1 MTPLRSGAS
10 VVGRLAAGL
19 SGFSIVF
26 CLLLGIAAPAS
37 ALDFTAEEERRILRH
52 GPWPSA
58 SQPDPSNRVSGKP
71 GAIEFGRAL
80 FFDPRL
86 SVSGTVS
93 CATCHQPDRAWT
105 DGLPRSRG
113 HQTVDRNALSLFNLR
128 FNRWFGWDGAQDSL
142 WAQNLRPLLDRRE
155 MGVGPG
161 GAARL
166 VRSDRQLSCG
176 YRQAFGEAPGAD
188 DSRVFVDLGK
198 ALAAFLE
205 TQVTGRTP
213 FDDFRDALARDDATG
228 LTRYPAAAQRGL
240 RLFIGRGNCA
250 FCHFGP
256 AFTNGE
262 FADAG
267 VPHFV
272 EPGRVDPG
280 RHGGIRKLRES
291 PYTLLGRFNDDAGR
305 STAAKT
311 RYVDLR
317 QSNFGEFR
325 VPGLRNVAL
334 TAPYMHAGSLATL
347 ADVAHHYSTLDEER
361 LHAGG
366 ERILRRLD
374 LSSARTGRSRRL
386 SRNLTERE
394 PRHESAEDTG
404 NRPLPIAQR
413 LTRNESNEG
422 DTVARR

>member
-1 MTPLRSGAS
+1 MKLRRTGAS
-10 VVGRLAAGL
+10 VAVRLAAGL
-19 SGFSIVF
+19 SGFPIVF
-26 CLLLGIAAPAS
+26 CVLSGAAMLSGVAPPAL
-37 ALDFTAEEERRILRH
+37 ALDFTAEEKRRILRH
-52 GPWPSA
+52 GPWPPA
-58 SQPDPSNRVSGKP
+58 SRPDPSNRVSGKP
-71 GAIEFGRAL
+71 AAIAFGRVM

-86 SVSGTVS
+86 STSGTVS
-93 CATCHQPDRAWT
+93 CATCHPPDRAWT

-113 HQTVDRNALSLFNLR
+113 HRTVDRNAPGLFNLR

-142 WAQNLRPLLDRRE
+142 WAQNLRPLLDARE

-166 VRSDRQLSCG
+166 VRSGQQLSCG
-176 YRQAFGEAPGAD
+176 YRRAFGEAPGAD
-188 DSRVFVDLGK
+188 DERVFVDLGK
-198 ALAAFLE
+198 ALASFLE

-213 FDDFRDALARDDATG
+213 FDDFRDALARDDAAG
-228 LTRYPAAAQRGL
+228 QAHYPAAARRGL
-240 RLFIGRGNCA
+240 RLFVGRGNCF

-267 VPHFV
+267 RAALHRAR
-272 EPGRVDPG
+272 PGRP
-280 RHGGIRKLRES
+280 RSPRRIRKLRES
-291 PYTLLGRFNDDAGR
+291 PYTLLGPFNDDAQR
-305 STAAKT
+305 ATAART
-311 RYVDLR
+311 RHVRLR

-347 ADVAHHYSTLDEER
+347 ADVARHYSTLDEER

-374 LSSARTGRSRRL
+374 LGARELADLVAL
-386 SRNLTERE
+386 SRN
-394 PRHESAEDTG
+394 ADG
-404 NRPLPIAQR
+404 
-413 LTRNESNEG
+413 EG
-422 DTVARR
+422 AAS

>member
-1 MTPLRSGAS
+1 MTRCFGAS
-10 VVGRLAAGL
+10 VAARLAAGL
-19 SGFSIVF
+19 AGFSIAVV
-26 CLLLGIAAPAS
+26 LLSGIAVPAP

-52 GPWPSA
+52 GPWPPA
-58 SQPDPSNRVSGKP
+58 PKPDPSNRVSGEP
-71 GAIEFGRAL
+71 AAIDFGRVL

-86 SVSGTVS
+86 SSSGTVS
-93 CATCHQPDRAWT
+93 CATCHPPDGAWT

-113 HQTVDRNALSLFNLR
+113 HRTVDRNAPSLFNLR

-155 MGVGPG
+155 MGIGPD

-166 VRSDRQLSCG
+166 VRSDRELSCG
-176 YRQAFGEAPGAD
+176 YRRAFGEAPGAD
-188 DSRVFVDLGK
+188 DARIFVDLGK

-213 FDDFRDALARDDATG
+213 FDDFRDALAQGDTAG
-228 LTRYPAAAQRGL
+228 QVRYPAAAARGL

-272 EPGRVDPG
+272 EPGQVDPG
-280 RHGGIRKLRES
+280 RYDGIRKLRQS
-291 PYTLLGRFNDDAGR
+291 PYTLLGHFNDDAGR

-325 VPGLRNVAL
+325 VSGLRNVAL

-374 LSSARTGRSRRL
+374 LSPREQADLVAFLES
-386 SRNLTERE
+386 LTEKE
-394 PRHESAEDTG
+394 SLHEFVGKSG
-404 NRPLPIAQR
+404 NALCR
-413 LTRNESNEG
+413 
-422 DTVARR
+422 

>member
-1 MTPLRSGAS
+1 MTSRRSGAS
-10 VVGRLAAGL
+10 AAARLAAGL
-19 SGFSIVF
+19 SGLAIVF
-26 CLLLGIAAPAS
+26 CLLSGFAAPAP
-37 ALDFTAEEERRILRH
+37 ALDFTAAEERRILRH
-52 GPWPSA
+52 GPWPPA
-58 SQPDPSNRVSGKP
+58 LQPDPSNRVSGKP
-71 GAIEFGRAL
+71 AAIAFGRAL

-86 SVSGTVS
+86 SLSGTVS
-93 CATCHQPDRAWT
+93 CATCHPPDRAWT

-113 HQTVDRNALSLFNLR
+113 QRTVDRNAPALFNLR

-142 WAQNLRPLLDRRE
+142 WAQNLRPLLDGRE
-155 MGVGPG
+155 MGIGPG
-161 GAARL
+161 DAARL
-166 VRSDRQLSCG
+166 LRADGQLSCS
-176 YRQAFGEAPGAD
+176 YRRAFGAAPGAD
-188 DSRVFVDLGK
+188 DEQVFVDLGK
-198 ALAAFLE
+198 ALAVFLE
-205 TQVTGRTP
+205 TQVSGRTP
-213 FDDFRDALARDDATG
+213 FDEFRDALARNDAAERA
-228 LTRYPAAAQRGL
+228 RYPAAAARGL
-240 RLFIGRGNCA
+240 RLFVGRGNCA

-280 RHGGIRKLRES
+280 RHGGIRKLRRS
-291 PYTLLGRFNDDAGR
+291 PYTLLGRFNDDAGH

-347 ADVAHHYSTLDEER
+347 ADVAHHYSTFDEER

-374 LSSARTGRSRRL
+374 LSAREKADLVAFLET
-386 SRNLTERE
+386 LTETE
-394 PRHESAEDTG
+394 PRHERVKKTG
-404 NRPLPIAQR
+404 NAECR
-413 LTRNESNEG
+413 
-422 DTVARR
+422 

>member
-1 MTPLRSGAS
+1 MTPRRSGAS
-10 VVGRLAAGL
+10 VAVLL
-19 SGFSIVF
+19 SRFVIALCMLS
-26 CLLLGIAAPAS
+26 GIAAPAP

-52 GPWPSA
+52 GPWPPA
-58 SQPDPSNRVSGKP
+58 LQPDPSNRVSGEP
-71 GAIEFGRAL
+71 AAIAFGRAL

-86 SVSGTVS
+86 SLSGEVS
-93 CATCHQPDRAWT
+93 CATCHPPERAWT

-113 HQTVDRNALSLFNLR
+113 QRTVDRNAPSLFNLR

-142 WAQNLRPLLDRRE
+142 WAQNLRPLLDGRE
-155 MGVGPG
+155 MGAGPG
-161 GAARL
+161 GAAGL
-166 VRSDRQLSCG
+166 VRSDRELTCG
-176 YRQAFGEAPGAD
+176 YRRAFGAAPGAD
-188 DSRVFVDLGK
+188 DERIFVDLGK

-213 FDDFRDALARDDATG
+213 FDEFRDALARDDAAG
-228 LTRYPAAAQRGL
+228 QARYPAAAARGL
-240 RLFIGRGNCA
+240 RLFVGRGNCA

-272 EPGRVDPG
+272 GPGRVDPG
-280 RHGGIRKLRES
+280 RHGGIQTLRQS

-374 LSSARTGRSRRL
+374 LSAREQADLVAFLET
-386 SRNLTERE
+386 LTEKA
-394 PRHESAEDTG
+394 PRHEFVEKPAEALC
-404 NRPLPIAQR
+404 R
-413 LTRNESNEG
+413 
-422 DTVARR
+422 

>member
-1 MTPLRSGAS
+1 ML
-10 VVGRLAAGL
+10 
-19 SGFSIVF
+19 
-26 CLLLGIAAPAS
+26 CGIATPAPAF
-37 ALDFTAEEERRILRH
+37 DFTAEETRRILRH
-52 GPWPSA
+52 GPWPPA
-58 SQPDPSNRVSGKP
+58 SRPDPSNRVSGQP
-71 GAIEFGRAL
+71 AAIAFGRAL

-86 SVSGTVS
+86 SLSGEVS
-93 CATCHQPDRAWT
+93 CATCHPPDRAWT

-113 HQTVDRNALSLFNLR
+113 HRTVDRNAPSLFNLR

-176 YRQAFGEAPGAD
+176 YRRAFGAAPGTD
-188 DSRVFVDLGK
+188 DERIFVDLGK

-213 FDDFRDALARDDATG
+213 FDDFRDALARNDAAG
-228 LTRYPAAAQRGL
+228 RARYPAAARRGL
-240 RLFIGRGNCA
+240 RLFVGRGNCFFLPFRPCLHQRA
-250 FCHFGP
+250 SSPMP
-256 AFTNGE
+256 ACRISSIP
-262 FADAG
+262 AG
-267 VPHFV
+267 TAASASCA
-272 EPGRVDPG
+272 RVRTPCWAAS
-280 RHGGIRKLRES
+280 H
-291 PYTLLGRFNDDAGR
+291 DDAQR

-311 RYVDLR
+311 RHVHLR

-334 TAPYMHAGSLATL
+334 TAPYMHAGSHETL
-347 ADVAHHYSTLDEER
+347 ADVARHYSTIDEER

-374 LSSARTGRSRRL
+374 LSARELADLVAFLET
-386 SRNLTERE
+386 LTEGKPLRE
-394 PRHESAEDTG
+394 FVENAGSAVC
-404 NRPLPIAQR
+404 R
-413 LTRNESNEG
+413 
-422 DTVARR
+422 

>member
-1 MTPLRSGAS
+1 MTPRRSGAS
-10 VVGRLAAGL
+10 VAAWLVVGL

-26 CLLLGIAAPAS
+26 CLLFGIAAPAP
-37 ALDFTAEEERRILRH
+37 ALDFSDEETRRILRH
-52 GPWPSA
+52 GPWPPA
-58 SQPDPSNRVSGKP
+58 LQPDPSNRVSGKP
-71 GAIEFGRAL
+71 TAIVFGRAL

-86 SVSGTVS
+86 SLSGAVS

-113 HQTVDRNALSLFNLR
+113 HQTVDRNASSLFNLR

-142 WAQNLRPLLDRRE
+142 WAQNLRPLLDQRE
-155 MGVGPG
+155 MGIGPG

-176 YRQAFGEAPGAD
+176 YRRAFGEAPGAD
-188 DSRVFVDLGK
+188 DSRIFVDLGK

-213 FDDFRDALARDDATG
+213 FDDFRDALARDDAAG
-228 LTRYPAAAQRGL
+228 PDPLFRRRPARPAPLHRPGQL
-240 RLFIGRGNCA
+240 RLLPFRPGLHQRRVRRCRRAA
-250 FCHFGP
+250 FRR
-256 AFTNGE
+256 TR
-262 FADAG
+262 
-267 VPHFV
+267 
-272 EPGRVDPG
+272 PGRPWPAR
-280 RHGGIRKLRES
+280 RHPQTARE

-305 STAAKT
+305 STATKT

-347 ADVAHHYSTLDEER
+347 ADVAHHYSTLDEQR

-374 LSSARTGRSRRL
+374 LSAREQADLVAFLET
-386 SRNLTERE
+386 LTEKE
-394 PRHESAEDTG
+394 PTNEFVENAG
-404 NRPLPIAQR
+404 NALCR
-413 LTRNESNEG
+413 
-422 DTVARR
+422 

>member
-1 MTPLRSGAS
+1 MTPRRCGAS
-10 VVGRLAAGL
+10 IAARLAAGLAAGL
-19 SGFSIVF
+19 SGLAIAVT
-26 CLLLGIAAPAS
+26 LLAGIAAPAP
-37 ALDFTAEEERRILRH
+37 ALDFTPEEERRILRH
-52 GPWPSA
+52 GPWPPA
-58 SQPDPSNRVSGKP
+58 SLPDPSNRVSGEAV
-71 GAIEFGRAL
+71 AIAFGRAL
-80 FFDPRL
+80 FFEPRL
-86 SVSGTVS
+86 SLSGAVS
-93 CATCHQPDRAWT
+93 CATCHPPARAWT

-113 HQTVDRNALSLFNLR
+113 QRTVDRNAPGLVNLR
-128 FNRWFGWDGAQDSL
+128 FSRWFGWDGAQDSL
-142 WAQNLRPLLDRRE
+142 WAQNLRPLLDGRE
-155 MGVGPG
+155 MGIGAG

-166 VRSDRQLSCG
+166 VRADRQLSCG
-176 YRQAFGEAPGAD
+176 YRRAFGVAPGAD
-188 DSRVFVDLGK
+188 DEGIFVDLGK

-205 TQVTGRTP
+205 TRVSGRAP
-213 FDDFRDALARDDATG
+213 FDAFRDALARGDAAG
-228 LTRYPAAAQRGL
+228 VARYPAAARRGL
-240 RLFIGRGNCA
+240 RFFVGRGNCA

-280 RHGGIRKLRES
+280 RLGGIRKLRQS

-347 ADVAHHYSTLDEER
+347 ADVARHYSTLDEER

-374 LSSARTGRSRRL
+374 LSAREEADLVAFLET
-386 SRNLTERE
+386 LTEE
-394 PRHESAEDTG
+394 KPRHQFVEKPANDLC
-404 NRPLPIAQR
+404 R
-413 LTRNESNEG
+413 
-422 DTVARR
+422 

>member
-1 MTPLRSGAS
+1 MTPRRSGAS
-10 VVGRLAAGL
+10 AGARLAAGL
-19 SGFSIVF
+19 AGLTIVF
-26 CLLLGIAAPAS
+26 CLLFVIAAPAP

-52 GPWPSA
+52 GPWPPS
-58 SQPDPSNRVSGKP
+58 SLPDPSNRVPAKRPPSPSAGRCSSIRACRSPARSPARPATRRSVP
-71 GAIEFGRAL
+71 G
-80 FFDPRL
+80 P
-86 SVSGTVS
+86 
-93 CATCHQPDRAWT
+93 
-105 DGLPRSRG
+105 DGLPRSQGQR
-113 HQTVDRNALSLFNLR
+113 TVDRNAPGLFNLR

-142 WAQNLRPLLDRRE
+142 WAQNLRPLLDDRE

-166 VRSDRQLSCG
+166 VRADPQLSCG
-176 YRQAFGEAPGAD
+176 YRRAFGEVPDAD
-188 DSRVFVDLGK
+188 DEAVFVDLGK

-205 TQVTGRTP
+205 TQVSGRTA
-213 FDDFRDALARDDATG
+213 FDEFRDALAHDDAAG
-228 LTRYPAAAQRGL
+228 RARYPAAAKRGL
-240 RLFIGRGNCA
+240 RLFVGRGNCA

-280 RHGGIRKLRES
+280 RYGGIRKLRES
-291 PYTLLGRFNDDAGR
+291 PYTLLGRFNDDAER

-334 TAPYMHAGSLATL
+334 TAPYMHAGSHATL
-347 ADVAHHYSTLDEER
+347 GDVARHYSTLDEER

-374 LSSARTGRSRRL
+374 LSAREQADLVAFLET
-386 SRNLTERE
+386 LTEKGPPHELVEE
-394 PRHESAEDTG
+394 PG
-404 NRPLPIAQR
+404 IALCR
-413 LTRNESNEG
+413 
-422 DTVARR
+422 

>member
-1 MTPLRSGAS
+1 M
-10 VVGRLAAGL
+10 L
-19 SGFSIVF
+19 SG
-26 CLLLGIAAPAS
+26 IAVASGTATPTPAAS
-37 ALDFTAEEERRILRH
+37 AGFTTEEESRILHH
-52 GPWPSA
+52 GPWPPVSR
-58 SQPDPSNRVSGKP
+58 PDPSNRVSGTP
-71 GAIEFGRAL
+71 HAIAFGRAL

-86 SVSGTVS
+86 SLSGAIS

-105 DGLPRSRG
+105 DGLARSRG
-113 HQTVDRNALSLFNLR
+113 HRTVDRNAPSLLNLR

-142 WAQNLRPLLDRRE
+142 WAQNLRPLLDQRE
-155 MGVGPG
+155 MGVGAG

-166 VRSDRQLSCG
+166 IRSDRQLSCG
-176 YRQAFGEAPGAD
+176 YR
-188 DSRVFVDLGK
+188 RVFGTVPGTDDERILVDLGK

-213 FDDFRDALARDDATG
+213 FDDFRDALARNDAAG
-228 LTRYPAAAQRGL
+228 QARYPAAARRGL
-240 RLFIGRGNCA
+240 RLFVGRGNCF

-272 EPGRVDPG
+272 ESGRVDSG
-280 RHGGIRKLRES
+280 RYGGIRTLRRS
-291 PYTLLGRFNDDAGR
+291 PYTLLGSFNDDAQR

-311 RYVDLR
+311 RFVRLR

-347 ADVAHHYSTLDEER
+347 ADVVLHYSTIDEER

-366 ERILRRLD
+366 ERILRRLN
-374 LSSARTGRSRRL
+374 LSAREQADLVAFLET
-386 SRNLTERE
+386 LTEENPLDELVERVGI
-394 PRHESAEDTG
+394 AEC
-404 NRPLPIAQR
+404 R
-413 LTRNESNEG
+413 
-422 DTVARR
+422 

>member
-1 MTPLRSGAS
+1 MTPRLP
-10 VVGRLAAGL
+10 VGLAGL
-19 SGFSIVF
+19 SIAFG
-26 CLLLGIAAPAS
+26 LLSGIATPAQ
-37 ALDFTAEEERRILRH
+37 AFDFTAEEVRRILRH
-52 GPWPSA
+52 GPWPPA
-58 SQPDPSNRVSGKP
+58 SRPDPSNRVSGKP
-71 GAIEFGRAL
+71 AAIAFGRAL

-93 CATCHQPDRAWT
+93 CATCHRPDRAWT

-113 HQTVDRNALSLFNLR
+113 HRVVDRNAPDLFNLGV
-128 FNRWFGWDGAQDSL
+128 NRWFGWDGAQDTL
-142 WAQNLRPLLDRRE
+142 WAQNLRPLLDARE
-155 MGVGPG
+155 MGIGPG
-161 GAARL
+161 GAALL
-166 VRSDRQLSCG
+166 VRSDGRLACG

-188 DSRVFVDLGK
+188 DERVFVDLGK

-205 TQVTGRTP
+205 TLVTGRTP
-213 FDDFRDALARDDATG
+213 FDDFRDALAGDDAAG
-228 LTRYPAAAQRGL
+228 RARYPAAARRGL
-240 RLFIGRGNCA
+240 RLFVGRGNCA

-280 RHGGIRKLRES
+280 RHGGIRKLRRS
-291 PYTLLGRFNDDAGR
+291 PYTLLGAFNDDAER
-305 STAAKT
+305 ATAAKT
-311 RYVDLR
+311 RYVRLR

-334 TAPYMHAGSLATL
+334 TAPYMHAGSHATL
-347 ADVAHHYSTLDEER
+347 ADVVDHYSTLDEER

-374 LSSARTGRSRRL
+374 LSAGERADLVAFLET
-386 SRNLTERE
+386 LTEKK
-394 PRHESAEDTG
+394 PRHRSVRKTG
-404 NRPLPIAQR
+404 DAGCR
-413 LTRNESNEG
+413 
-422 DTVARR
+422 

>member
-1 MTPLRSGAS
+1 MTPRRSGAS
-10 VVGRLAAGL
+10 LAARLTGAILAICML
-19 SGFSIVF
+19 SGF
-26 CLLLGIAAPAS
+26 AAPAA
-37 ALDFTAEEERRILRH
+37 ALDFAAGEKRRILRH
-52 GPWPSA
+52 GPWPPA
-58 SQPDPSNRVSGKP
+58 SRPDPSNRVSGKP
-71 GAIEFGRAL
+71 AAIAFGRAL
-80 FFDPRL
+80 FFEPRL
-86 SVSGTVS
+86 SISGAVS
-93 CATCHQPDRAWT
+93 CASCHRPDRAWT
-105 DGLPRSRG
+105 DGLPQSRG
-113 HQTVDRNALSLFNLR
+113 QETIDRNALSLFNLR

-176 YRQAFGEAPGAD
+176 YRRAFGEAPGAD
-188 DSRVFVDLGK
+188 DERVFVDLGK

-213 FDDFRDALARDDATG
+213 FDEFRDALARGDAAG
-228 LTRYPAAAQRGL
+228 MARYPAAARRGL
-240 RLFIGRGNCA
+240 RLFVGRGNCA

-267 VPHFV
+267 VPHFI

-291 PYTLLGRFNDDAGR
+291 PYTLLGRFNDDAER

-311 RYVDLR
+311 RYVRLR

-325 VPGLRNVAL
+325 VPGLRNAAL
-334 TAPYMHAGSLATL
+334 TAPYMHAGSLETL
-347 ADVAHHYSTLDEER
+347 ADVVRHYSTLDEER

-374 LSSARTGRSRRL
+374 LGPREQADLVAFLET
-386 SRNLTERE
+386 LTEAE
-394 PRHESAEDTG
+394 PRREFAEKTG
-404 NRPLPIAQR
+404 NAVCQ
-413 LTRNESNEG
+413 
-422 DTVARR
+422 

>member
-1 MTPLRSGAS
+1 MTRHF
-10 VVGRLAAGL
+10 VVSSAARLAAGL
-19 SGFSIVF
+19 AGFSIVF
-26 CLLLGIAAPAS
+26 LLLSGIAAPAP

-52 GPWPSA
+52 GPWPPA
-58 SQPDPSNRVSGKP
+58 SQPDPSNRVSGKAA
-71 GAIEFGRAL
+71 AIDFGRAL

-86 SVSGTVS
+86 SSSGRVS
-93 CATCHQPDRAWT
+93 CATCHPPDRAWT

-113 HQTVDRNALSLFNLR
+113 HRTVDRNAPSLFNLR

-142 WAQNLRPLLDRRE
+142 WAQNLRPLLDPRE
-155 MGVGPG
+155 MGIGPG

-166 VRSDRQLSCG
+166 VRSDRELACG
-176 YRQAFGEAPGAD
+176 YRRAFGEAHGAD
-188 DSRVFVDLGK
+188 DARVFVDLGK

-205 TQVTGRTP
+205 TQVTGHTP
-213 FDDFRDALARDDATG
+213 FDDFRDALARGDAAG
-228 LTRYPAAAQRGL
+228 RARYPVAAARGL

-280 RHGGIRKLRES
+280 RYGGIRKLRQS

-347 ADVAHHYSTLDEER
+347 ADVVHHYSTLDEER

-374 LSSARTGRSRRL
+374 LSTREQAGLVAFLKT
-386 SRNLTERE
+386 LTEKE
-394 PRHESAEDTG
+394 PRHEFVRKTG
-404 NRPLPIAQR
+404 NASCR
-413 LTRNESNEG
+413 
-422 DTVARR
+422 

>member
-1 MTPLRSGAS
+1 MTPRRSGAS
-10 VVGRLAAGL
+10 AAVRL
-19 SGFSIVF
+19 SGFLISL
-26 CLLLGIAAPAS
+26 CMLSGIAAPAP

-52 GPWPSA
+52 GPWPPA

-71 GAIEFGRAL
+71 AAIAFGRVL

-86 SVSGTVS
+86 SLSGTVS
-93 CATCHQPDRAWT
+93 CATCHPLDRAWT

-113 HQTVDRNALSLFNLR
+113 QRTVDRNALSLFNLR

-142 WAQNLRPLLDRRE
+142 WAQNLRPLLDGRE
-155 MGVGPG
+155 MGVGLG
-161 GAARL
+161 GAAGL
-166 VRSDRQLSCG
+166 VRSDRELTCG
-176 YRQAFGEAPGAD
+176 YRRAFGAAPGAD
-188 DSRVFVDLGK
+188 DARIFVDLGK

-205 TQVTGRTP
+205 TQVSGRTP
-213 FDDFRDALARDDATG
+213 FDEFRDALARGDAAG
-228 LTRYPAAAQRGL
+228 QTRYPAAAKRGL
-240 RLFIGRGNCA
+240 RLFVGRGNCA

-272 EPGRVDPG
+272 EPGRVDSG
-280 RHGGIRKLRES
+280 RHGGIQKLRQS

-311 RYVDLR
+311 RYVLLR

-374 LSSARTGRSRRL
+374 LSAREQADLVAFLET
-386 SRNLTERE
+386 LTEKE
-394 PRHESAEDTG
+394 PRHEFVEKPAEALC
-404 NRPLPIAQR
+404 R
-413 LTRNESNEG
+413 
-422 DTVARR
+422 

>member
-1 MTPLRSGAS
+1 MTPRRSGAS
-10 VVGRLAAGL
+10 AATRLAAGL
-19 SGFSIVF
+19 AGLATVF
-26 CLLLGIAAPAS
+26 CLLSGVNLSAS
-37 ALDFTAEEERRILRH
+37 ALDFTAEEERQILRH
-52 GPWPSA
+52 GPWPPA
-58 SQPDPSNRVSGKP
+58 LQPDPSNRVSGKP
-71 GAIEFGRAL
+71 AAIAFGRAL

-86 SVSGTVS
+86 SLSGTVS
-93 CATCHQPDRAWT
+93 CATCHPPNRAWT

-113 HQTVDRNALSLFNLR
+113 QRTVDRNAPSLFNLR

-142 WAQNLRPLLDRRE
+142 WAQNLRPLLDSRE

-161 GAARL
+161 GAVRL

-176 YRQAFGEAPGAD
+176 YRRAFGEAPGAD
-188 DSRVFVDLGK
+188 DERVFVDLGK

-205 TQVTGRTP
+205 TPVTGRTP
-213 FDDFRDALARDDATG
+213 FDDFRDALAHDDTAG
-228 LTRYPAAAQRGL
+228 RARYPVAAKRGL
-240 RLFIGRGNCA
+240 RLFVGRGNCA

-272 EPGRVDPG
+272 EPGRVDSG

-374 LSSARTGRSRRL
+374 LSPREQSDLVAFLET
-386 SRNLTERE
+386 LTERE
-394 PRHESAEDTG
+394 SLHELAEETG
-404 NRPLPIAQR
+404 NVLCR
-413 LTRNESNEG
+413 
-422 DTVARR
+422 

>member
-1 MTPLRSGAS
+1 M
-10 VVGRLAAGL
+10 AAGL
-19 SGFSIVF
+19 
-26 CLLLGIAAPAS
+26 AARSEQPGVRPAGRHRLRPGAVLRS
-37 ALDFTAEEERRILRH
+37 APVVLRH
-52 GPWPSA
+52 GLLRNLPPA
-58 SQPDPSNRVSGKP
+58 GP
-71 GAIEFGRAL
+71 GLDRRLWRAAA
-80 FFDPRL
+80 
-86 SVSGTVS
+86 GT
-93 CATCHQPDRAWT
+93 
-105 DGLPRSRG
+105 G
-113 HQTVDRNALSLFNLR
+113 TVDRNAPGLVNLR

-142 WAQNLRPLLDRRE
+142 WAQNLRPLLDARE

-166 VRSDRQLSCG
+166 VRSDPQLSCR
-176 YRQAFGEAPGAD
+176 YRRAFGEAPGAD
-188 DSRVFVDLGK
+188 DERVFVDLGK

-213 FDDFRDALARDDATG
+213 FDDLRDALARDDAAG
-228 LTRYPAAAQRGL
+228 QARYPAAARRGL
-240 RLFIGRGNCA
+240 RLFVGRGNCF

-256 AFTNGE
+256 TFTNGE

-291 PYTLLGRFNDDAGR
+291 PYTLLGPFNDDAQR
-305 STAAKT
+305 STAART
-311 RYVDLR
+311 RHVRLR

-334 TAPYMHAGSLATL
+334 TAPYMHAGSLPTL
-347 ADVAHHYSTLDEER
+347 ADVARHYSTLDEER

-374 LSSARTGRSRRL
+374 LGARELADLVAFLKT
-386 SRNLTERE
+386 LTEKK
-394 PRHESAEDTG
+394 PLHEFVENTG
-404 NRPLPIAQR
+404 NAVCR
-413 LTRNESNEG
+413 
-422 DTVARR
+422 

>member
-1 MTPLRSGAS
+1 MTPRRSGPS
-10 VVGRLAAGL
+10 AAARPTARL
-19 SGFSIVF
+19 SGFSIVICTLF
-26 CLLLGIAAPAS
+26 GIVAPAS
-37 ALDFTAEEERRILRH
+37 TPALELTAEETRRILRH
-52 GPWPSA
+52 GPWPPA
-58 SQPDPSNRVSGKP
+58 TRTDPSNRASGQP
-71 GAIEFGRAL
+71 SAIAFGRAL
-80 FFDPRL
+80 FFEPRL
-86 SVSGTVS
+86 SLSGTVS

-113 HQTVDRNALSLFNLR
+113 HRTVDRNAPSLVNLR

-155 MGVGPG
+155 MGVGSG

-166 VRSDRQLSCG
+166 IRSDRRLSCG
-176 YRQAFGEAPGAD
+176 YRRAFGEAPGTD
-188 DSRVFVDLGK
+188 DERIFVDVGK

-205 TQVTGRTP
+205 TQVTGRAP
-213 FDDFRDALARDDATG
+213 FDDFRDALARGDAAG
-228 LTRYPAAAQRGL
+228 QARYPTAAWRGL
-240 RLFIGRGNCA
+240 RLFVGRGNCA

-267 VPHFV
+267 VPHFI

-280 RHGGIRKLRES
+280 RHGGIRKLRRS
-291 PYTLLGRFNDDAGR
+291 PYTLLGRYNDDAGR

-311 RYVDLR
+311 RHVRLR

-334 TAPYMHAGSLATL
+334 TAPYMHAGSLMAL
-347 ADVAHHYSTLDEER
+347 ADVALHYSTLDEER

-366 ERILRRLD
+366 ERLLRRLD
-374 LSSARTGRSRRL
+374 LRARERADLVAFLET
-386 SRNLTERE
+386 LTERE
-394 PRHESAEDTG
+394 PLHGSAKKTG
-404 NRPLPIAQR
+404 NPAIGRCSP
-413 LTRNESNEG
+413 
-422 DTVARR
+422 

>member
-1 MTPLRSGAS
+1 MTPRRSRAFAAA
-10 VVGRLAAGL
+10 RLAGLTIAICIL
-19 SGFSIVF
+19 SGMAVP
-26 CLLLGIAAPAS
+26 APA
-37 ALDFTAEEERRILRH
+37 LDLTAEEERRILRH
-52 GPWPSA
+52 GPWPPA

-71 GAIEFGRAL
+71 AAIAFGRAL
-80 FFDPRL
+80 FFEPRL
-86 SVSGTVS
+86 SLSGTVS
-93 CATCHQPDRAWT
+93 CATCHPPERAWT
-105 DGLPRSRG
+105 DNLARSRG
-113 HQTVDRNALSLFNLR
+113 QRTVDRNAPSLFNLR

-142 WAQNLRPLLDRRE
+142 WAQNLRPLLDGRE
-155 MGVGPG
+155 MGVGSG

-166 VRSDRQLSCG
+166 VRSDRELTCG
-176 YRQAFGEAPGAD
+176 YRRAFGAAPGAD
-188 DSRVFVDLGK
+188 DARVFADLGK

-213 FDDFRDALARDDATG
+213 FDEFRDALARDDAAG
-228 LTRYPAAAQRGL
+228 QARYPAAAKRGL
-240 RLFIGRGNCA
+240 RLFVGRGNCA

-256 AFTNGE
+256 TFTNGE

-267 VPHFV
+267 VPHFI

-291 PYTLLGRFNDDAGR
+291 PYTLLGRFNDDVGR

-311 RYVDLR
+311 RYVRLR
-317 QSNFGEFR
+317 QRNFGEFR

-334 TAPYMHAGSLATL
+334 TAPYMHAGSLPTL

-374 LSSARTGRSRRL
+374 LSPRERADLVAFLET
-386 SRNLTERE
+386 LTDKQ
-394 PRHESAEDTG
+394 PRHEFVEKPAEALC
-404 NRPLPIAQR
+404 R
-413 LTRNESNEG
+413 
-422 DTVARR
+422 

>member
-1 MTPLRSGAS
+1 MTPRRSGAA
-10 VVGRLAAGL
+10 VAAGL
-19 SGFSIVF
+19 AAALSGFAIVF
-26 CLLLGIAAPAS
+26 CLLFGFATPAP
-37 ALDFTAEEERRILRH
+37 ALDFTVEEKRRILRH
-52 GPWPSA
+52 GPWPPA

-71 GAIEFGRAL
+71 AAIAFGRAL

-93 CATCHQPDRAWT
+93 CATCHQPGRAWT

-113 HQTVDRNALSLFNLR
+113 HRTVDRNALSLFNLR

-142 WAQNLRPLLDRRE
+142 WAQNLRPLLDGRE
-155 MGVGPG
+155 MGIGVGG
-161 GAARL
+161 VARL
-166 VRSDRQLSCG
+166 VRSDPQLSCG

-188 DSRVFVDLGK
+188 DARAFVDLGK

-213 FDDFRDALARDDATG
+213 FDEFRDALAHNDAAVRA
-228 LTRYPAAAQRGL
+228 RYPVAAKRGL
-240 RLFIGRGNCA
+240 RLFVGRGNCA

-280 RHGGIRKLRES
+280 RHGGIRKLRDS
-291 PYTLLGRFNDDAGR
+291 PYTLLGRFNDDARR

-334 TAPYMHAGSLATL
+334 TAPYMHAGSLASL

-374 LSSARTGRSRRL
+374 LSAREQADLVAFLET
-386 SRNLTERE
+386 LTERE
-394 PRHESAEDTG
+394 PRHEFVEKTG
-404 NRPLPIAQR
+404 NALCR
-413 LTRNESNEG
+413 
-422 DTVARR
+422 